1 MTARWCPRPGGRDG
15 AELVADPT
23 RTVSDVAAT
32 WGFSSVS
39 RFAAAYRR
47 RYGRSPSEA
56 RR

>member
-1 MTARWCPRPGGRDG
+1 VTARWCPRPGGRDG